1 MDSTATTTNRNS
13 SRNNKT
19 APNPHSSSSN
29 SKVSTHSSKMS
40 SLPSPPQF
48 NASDFNLSNAHLHR
62 NDDAISQLPR
72 AFESLLSSLSSFCY
86 SGQQL
91 ASLLGNV
98 LDDTP
103 LHSVAISYQ
112 RACEDLSLKCS
123 QQESVLCQQFA
134 ASCQV
139 MGPLVSSLRSSVS
152 RYEKSG
158 MKYEA
163 LKSQFE
169 SLSSDSKSS
178 QAKVEQMQLKY
189 ESASNEFKHSLAQL
203 GKANDEL
210 DSSKINVSI
219 KYMYLNGIQD
229 FNMFTVLTK

>member
-1 MDSTATTTNRNS
+1 MDSTTTTTNRNS

-19 APNPHSSSSN
+19 TPNLHSSSSN

-40 SLPSPPQF
+40 SLPSPSQF
-48 NASDFNLSNAHLHR
+48 NTSDFNLSNARLHR

-91 ASLLGNV
+91 ALLLGNV

-112 RACEDLSLKCS
+112 RACEDLSLKSS

-134 ASCQV
+134 ASCQA

-152 RYEKSG
+152 QYKKSG

-229 FNMFTVLTK
+229 FNMFTVLMK